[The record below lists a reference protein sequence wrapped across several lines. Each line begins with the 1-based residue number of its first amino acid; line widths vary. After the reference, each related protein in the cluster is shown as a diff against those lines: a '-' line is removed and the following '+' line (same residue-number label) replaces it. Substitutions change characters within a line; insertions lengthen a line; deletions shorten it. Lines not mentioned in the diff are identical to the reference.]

1 MDKIAIVDRFLNCT
15 FSLQI
20 DSIRVEPN
28 LFCQLEKDLI
38 SVTSAEVDGACT
50 HRVAKPYSFDV
61 VMTNLQAK
69 VNKSKLPAEITKL
82 TQAEV
87 KHIQTFIADNYNLAG
102 NCYNCHYI

>member
-1 MDKIAIVDRFLNCT
+1 MDIAICDRFLNCT

-38 SVTSAEVDGACT
+38 PAISAAVDGACT
-50 HRVAKPYSFDV
+50 HRVAKPYSFDI
-61 VMTNLQAK
+61 VMTNLQAEVTK
-69 VNKSKLPAEITKL
+69 NKLPAEITKL
-82 TQAEV
+82 TQAKV